1 MARKPKIK
9 MTRQEQDE
17 LWRGYQLATAFR
29 VGKPIEIDGITF
41 DLSCEVDPKVWRPI
55 APLGTYSYEGIKYG
69 PRIQFPWTPEAWVER
84 WRSEGE
90 VIDAPI
96 GSMIK
101 VAVVDRAPLRATFQH
116 LDLLENRERILLYI
130 WVFQIG
136 GDLKVAEPPLQLIA
150 ETATAVQI
158 ELENYSGAHRSLV
171 AKLEQLL
178 ECKDLEIL
186 MDGPEQDW
194 PVVPEH
200 LSLTYRRALM
210 ALHEGVEKMDEHAY
224 VAFGYLMARAEAE
237 QQLLDLALRED
248 QAARDRAKGNRARS
262 EKSRQ
267 KTERLRDLAKSL
279 ILGNATLSL
288 TACAKGVAAIV
299 SGDETWKMS
308 TDIDWISDQ
317 VRELFDRREVGG
329 RLEYRPKAEWVRPT

>member
-29 VGKPIEIDGITF
+29 MGKPIEIDGITF

-69 PRIQFPWTPEAWVER
+69 PRIRFPWTPEAWVER

-101 VAVVDRAPLRATFQH
+101 VAVVDRVPLRATFQH
-116 LDLLENRERILLYI
+116 LDLLENRERILLYL

-136 GDLKVAEPPLQLIA
+136 GDLKVAEPPLQLVA

-158 ELENYSGAHRSLV
+158 ELENYSGGYRSLV

-178 ECKDLEIL
+178 ECEDLETL

-194 PVVPEH
+194 PAVPEH
-200 LSLTYRRALM
+200 LSLTYPIPSFRPIWPTTAHRA
-210 ALHEGVEKMDEHAY
+210 GSVFSKMWILPSA
-224 VAFGYLMARAEAE
+224 GP
-237 QQLLDLALRED
+237 
-248 QAARDRAKGNRARS
+248 
-262 EKSRQ
+262 KS
-267 KTERLRDLAKSL
+267 AWSL
-279 ILGNATLSL
+279 
-288 TACAKGVAAIV
+288 
-299 SGDETWKMS
+299 
-308 TDIDWISDQ
+308 
-317 VRELFDRREVGG
+317 
-329 RLEYRPKAEWVRPT
+329 